1 MYLKELEI
9 GKEIIIETN
18 LKDKHIEFNTQIVGI
33 EKNILILRP
42 IIKDEKVVSFS
53 SENIKSNIIYKNIDD
68 KEYIFK
74 NVKIISKK
82 NNNNK
87 LFYFVSGENLGEI
100 RNRRKTPRYE
110 IYKHCI
116 LTPGIHKKT
125 EDVRIKDISINGVG
139 IISEKKIDIKVG
151 DMIKIALKPN
161 EKDRKHI
168 EINAKV
174 VRLEINQS
182 TKEQLIGC
190 EILNENSNWNKYVM
204 EIQRKR
210 IRVQGNKK

>member
-9 GKEIIIETN
+9 GKEITIETN
-18 LKDKHIEFNTQIVGI
+18 LKNKHIEFNTKIVGI
-33 EKNILILRP
+33 EKNILILMP
-42 IIKDEKVVSFS
+42 IIKDEKVISFS
-53 SENIKSNIIYKNIDD
+53 SDNIKSNIIYKNIDN

-82 NNNNK
+82 NKNK
-87 LFYFVSGENLGEI
+87 FFYLVSGEILGEI

-125 EDVRIKDISINGVG
+125 EEVRIKDISINGVG
-139 IISEKKIDIKVG
+139 IVSEKKIDIKIG
-151 DMIKIALKPN
+151 DIIKISLKPN
-161 EKDRKHI
+161 EKDRTHI
-168 EINAKV
+168 EISAKV
-174 VRLEINQS
+174 VRLEINEI

-190 EILNENSNWNKYVM
+190 EIVNENSYWNRYVM
-204 EIQRKR
+204 EIQRNR
-210 IRVQGNKK
+210 IKIKTQTNK